1 MSGPGR
7 GCLKGEDDVDM
18 KVVGRNGL
26 MQQLFAARA
35 SIAEDLENLTYN
47 SEVGKVPLPHVGLT
61 LQLHH

>member
-1 MSGPGR
+1 
-7 GCLKGEDDVDM
+7 M